1 MHLRV
6 AAALVLAAAVVLA
19 LAFSRADAPAAAN
32 RSRDAAPVSD
42 AFAMSRVSGAA
53 TKTTPRLGRT
63 TRHATSQRAASA
75 VPVSPRQAFERSQ
88 DLFALAQ
95 RLLPLAESGDA
106 EARWLVSRIHE
117 YCAGYARAPVD
128 YARDT
133 LLLAS
138 LPLPAARPLRDAR
151 ARIERRCGRFVA
163 DDAPSFVQLVEQRR
177 EAALAGSLPAEAAL
191 LSMGAPLADDE
202 DYRRGLVDRVL
213 ESADPDAY
221 TALAPAMGE
230 AAAGDP
236 ALAGRVAGSQNA
248 EIAWHNAACGLGLD
262 CSGDGALMTRYCAEG
277 GICAQDESQDFSAFV
292 REASPP
298 QDAEQI
304 EEMTAELRRDQQV
317 GMVTK

>member
-6 AAALVLAAAVVLA
+6 AAVLALVAAVVLG

-32 RSRDAAPVSD
+32 RSRDAAPSGEGAV
-42 AFAMSRVSGAA
+42 AALAPGAA
-53 TKTTPRLGRT
+53 TKTRPRLGRV
-63 TRHATSQRAASA
+63 TRHVASQGPAAT
-75 VPVSPRQAFERSQ
+75 VPVSRRQAFERSQ
-88 DLFALAQ
+88 DLFALVQ
-95 RLLPLAESGDA
+95 RLRPLAETGDA

-138 LPLPAARPLRDAR
+138 LPLPAARPLREAR

-248 EIAWHNAACGLGLD
+248 ETAWHNAACSLGLD

>member
-6 AAALVLAAAVVLA
+6 AAVLALVAAVALG

-32 RSRDAAPVSD
+32 RGRDAAPVGD
-42 AFAMSRVSGAA
+42 ASVTSPPPGTAMKA
-53 TKTTPRLGRT
+53 TARLGRT
-63 TRHATSQRAASA
+63 TRHATSHGPAST

-95 RLLPLAESGDA
+95 RLQPMAESGDA

-138 LPLPAARPLRDAR
+138 LPLPAARPLREAR

-163 DDAPSFVQLVEQRR
+163 DDAPNFVQLVEQRR

-202 DYRRGLVDRVL
+202 DYRRGLVERVL

-221 TALAPAMGE
+221 AALAPAMGE

-248 EIAWHNAACGLGLD
+248 ETAWQNAACGLGLD
-262 CSGDGALMTRYCAEG
+262 CSGNGALMTRYCAEG
-277 GICAQDESQDFSAFV
+277 GICAQDETQDFSTFV
-292 REASPP
+292 RQASPP
-298 QDAEQI
+298 EDAEQI
-304 EEMTAELRRDQQV
+304 DQMTAELRRDRQV
-317 GMVTK
+317 GMVMR